1 MRSQSA
7 APWWHR
13 ATVAI
18 TAVALATQLVLVLA
32 GSAVLVEDEPPPLPT
47 QLLRLVSY
55 FTIQANVLVLA
66 AALTLARRPDRDGR
80 AWRVMRLAGLNGIVV
95 TGLVHW
101 FLLRPL
107 LHLTGWSYAVDKLL
121 HVVVPLLAV
130 LGWLL
135 FGPRPRVTVR
145 VIGLSMIWPL
155 AWLTYT
161 IIMGRLTGWYPYPFL
176 DIDTLGV
183 AAVALVSLGI
193 TMLFLVL
200 STLLWLADR
209 RLPA

>member
-1 MRSQSA
+1 VRSQSA
-7 APWWHR
+7 ARWWHK
-13 ATVAI
+13 ATAAI
-18 TAVALATQLVLVLA
+18 AALALATQLVLVLA
-32 GSAVLVEDEPPPLPT
+32 GSAVLAEDRPPPLPT

-55 FTIQANVLVLA
+55 FTIQANALILA
-66 AALTLARRPDRDGR
+66 AALSLALLPDRDGR
-80 AWRVMRLAGLNGIVV
+80 VWRTVRLAGLNGIIV

-107 LHLTGWSYAVDKLL
+107 LDLTGWSYAVDKFL
-121 HVVVPLLAV
+121 HVVVPLLAL

-155 AWLTYT
+155 AWLAYT

-176 DIDTLGV
+176 NVDALG
-183 AAVALVSLGI
+183 AGPVALVSLGI
-193 TMLFLVL
+193 TLLFLVISGL
-200 STLLWLADR
+200 VWLGDR